1 MDLHRPDPDETGHL
15 LNQVMAGDR
24 QALDRLLTLH
34 RDYLR
39 RAVELRLD
47 PLVRARLDASDVV
60 QEAQLEAAQRID
72 DYLRRRPMPFQ
83 IWLKKTAYETLLRL
97 RRQHVEAACRSVG
110 NEVPLPK
117 RSSVRLAHLLLGGGP
132 APSQNL
138 REQEQE
144 GQLRQALAG
153 LPEGDRDV
161 LLLRGFEGLTNEES
175 GLILG
180 IEPAA
185 VSKRY
190 TRALL
195 RLRKLMGAVAPDGGE
210 A

>member
-1 MDLHRPDPDETGHL
+1 MDLPRPDPDETGRL
-15 LNQVMAGDR
+15 LTQVMAGDR
-24 QALDRLLTLH
+24 QALDHLLALH
-34 RDYLR
+34 RGFLR

-47 PLVRARLDASDVV
+47 ARVRARLDASDVV
-60 QEAQLEAAQRID
+60 QEAQLEATQRIG
-72 DYLRRRPMPFQ
+72 DYLRRQPMPFHV
-83 IWLKKTAYETLLRL
+83 WLEKTAFETLLRL
-97 RRQHVEAACRSVG
+97 RRQHVEAACRSVE
-110 NEVPLPK
+110 NEVPLPG
-117 RSSVRLAHLLLGGGP
+117 RSSVRLAHLLLGRGP

-138 REQEQE
+138 RDQELAHQVQQ
-144 GQLRQALAG
+144 GMAG
-153 LPEGDRDV
+153 LSEEDREV
-161 LLLRGFEGLTNEES
+161 LLLRGFEGLTNEEA

-195 RLRKLMGAVAPDGGE
+195 RLRKLMGAVAAHGGE

>member
-1 MDLHRPDPDETGHL
+1 MDLYRPDPDETERL
-15 LNQVMAGDR
+15 LTEVMAGDR
-24 QALDRLLTLH
+24 QALNRLLALH
-34 RDYLR
+34 RGFLR

-47 PLVRARLDASDVV
+47 SRVRARLDASDIV
-60 QEAQLEAAQRID
+60 QEAQLEVAQRIG
-72 DYLRRRPMPFQ
+72 DYLLRRPMPFHV
-83 IWLKKTAYETLLRL
+83 WLQKTAFETLLRL
-97 RRQHVEAACRSVG
+97 RRQHVRAACRSVE
-110 NEVPLPK
+110 NEVLLPR

-138 REQEQE
+138 RDQELAL
-144 GQLRQALAG
+144 QLQQAMAG
-153 LPEGDRDV
+153 LSEHDREV
-161 LLLRGFEGLTNEES
+161 LLLRGFEGLTNEEA

-195 RLRKLMGAVAPDGGE
+195 RLRKLMGAFAPHGGE

>member
-1 MDLHRPDPDETGHL
+1 MDLHRPDPDETGRL
-15 LNQVMAGDR
+15 LTQVMAGDR
-24 QALDRLLTLH
+24 QALDRLLALH
-34 RDYLR
+34 RGFLR

-47 PLVRARLDASDVV
+47 SRVRARLDASDIV

-72 DYLRRRPMPFQ
+72 DYLRRRPMPFH
-83 IWLKKTAYETLLRL
+83 IWLEKTAYETLLRL
-97 RRQHVEAACRSVG
+97 RRQHVGAACRSVA
-110 NEVPLPK
+110 NEAPLPA

-161 LLLRGFEGLTNEES
+161 LLLRGFEGLTNEEA

-195 RLRKLMGAVAPDGGE
+195 RLRRRMGAVASEGGE

>member
-1 MDLHRPDPDETGHL
+1 MDLHRPDPDETGRL
-15 LNQVMAGDR
+15 LTQVMAGDR
-24 QALDRLLTLH
+24 QALDRLLALH
-34 RDYLR
+34 RGFLR

-47 PLVRARLDASDVV
+47 PRVRARLDASDVV
-60 QEAQLEAAQRID
+60 QEAQLEAARRIG
-72 DYLRRRPMPFQ
+72 DYLRRRPMPFHV
-83 IWLKKTAYETLLRL
+83 WLEKTAYETFLRL

-110 NEVPLPK
+110 NEVPLPG

-138 REQEQE
+138 RDQELAH
-144 GQLRQALAG
+144 QLRQAMAG
-153 LPEGDRDV
+153 LSEEDREV
-161 LLLRGFEGLTNEES
+161 LLLRGFEGLTNEEA
-175 GLILG
+175 GRIPG

-195 RLRKLMGAVAPDGGE
+195 RLRKLMDAVASHGGE

>member
-1 MDLHRPDPDETGHL
+1 MDLQRPDPDETGRL
-15 LNQVMAGDR
+15 LTQVMAGDR
-24 QALDRLLTLH
+24 QALDRLLTQH
-34 RDYLR
+34 RGFLR
-39 RAVELRLD
+39 RAVEFRLD
-47 PLVRARLDASDVV
+47 PRVRARMDASDIV
-60 QEAQLEAAQRID
+60 QEAQLEAAQRIS
-72 DYLRRRPMPFQ
+72 DYLRRRPMPFH
-83 IWLKKTAYETLLRL
+83 IWLEKTAYETLLRL

-110 NEVPLPK
+110 NEVPLPG
-117 RSSVRLAHLLLGGGP
+117 RSSLRLAHVVLGGGP

-138 REQEQE
+138 RDQEQA
-144 GQLRQALAG
+144 GQLRQAMAG
-153 LPEGDRDV
+153 LSEEDRDV
-161 LLLRGFEGLTNEES
+161 LVVRGFEGLTNEEA

-195 RLRKLMGAVAPDGGE
+195 RLRKLMCDVAAQGGE

>member
-1 MDLHRPDPDETGHL
+1 
-15 LNQVMAGDR
+15 
-24 QALDRLLTLH
+24 
-34 RDYLR
+34 
-39 RAVELRLD
+39 
-47 PLVRARLDASDVV
+47 LDASDIV
-60 QEAQLEAAQRID
+60 QEAQLEVAQRIG
-72 DYLRRRPMPFQ
+72 DYLLRRPMPFHV
-83 IWLKKTAYETLLRL
+83 WLQKTAFETLLRL
-97 RRQHVEAACRSVG
+97 RRQHVQAACRSVE
-110 NEVPLPK
+110 NEVPLPG

-138 REQEQE
+138 RDQELAY
-144 GQLRQALAG
+144 QLRQAMAG
-153 LPEGDRDV
+153 LSEQDREV
-161 LLLRGFEGLTNEES
+161 LLLRGFEALTNEEA

-195 RLRKLMGAVAPDGGE
+195 RLRRLMAAVASHGGE

>member
-1 MDLHRPDPDETGHL
+1 MDLHRPDPDETGRL

-24 QALDRLLTLH
+24 QALDRLLALH
-34 RDYLR
+34 RGFIR
-39 RAVELRLD
+39 RAVEFRLD
-47 PLVRARLDASDVV
+47 PRVRARLDASDVV
-60 QEAQLEAAQRID
+60 QEAQLEAAQRIG
-72 DYLRRRPMPFQ
+72 DYLQRRPMPFHV
-83 IWLKKTAYETLLRL
+83 WLEKTAFETLLRL
-97 RRQHVEAACRSVG
+97 RRQHVEAACRSVE
-110 NEVPLPK
+110 NEVPLPG
-117 RSSVRLAHLLLGGGP
+117 RSSVQLAHLLLGGP

-138 REQEQE
+138 RDQELAH
-144 GQLRQALAG
+144 QLRQAMAG
-153 LPEGDRDV
+153 LSEEDREV
-161 LLLRGFEGLTNEES
+161 LLLRGFEGLTNEEA

-195 RLRKLMGAVAPDGGE
+195 RLRKRMGVVASQGGK